1 MADSQVPWGVPVE
14 GRGFGVEA
22 FNPRI
27 ARAQKLSE
35 GPVGGGARFVAQPKG
50 MGAKGKMTLEVVEY
64 EGHIGSTTSCARRT
78 CRSTAC

>member
-1 MADSQVPWGVPVE
+1 VPVE

-35 GPVGGGARFVAQPKG
+35 GPVGRGARFVAQPKG
-50 MGAKGKMTLEVVEY
+50 MGAKAK
-64 EGHIGSTTSCARRT
+64 
-78 CRSTAC
+78 